1 MFRIILVTCIALT
14 ATALV
19 VQAADPY
26 IGLAVNYSQLED
38 ADDGGVAVEGAF
50 GLGIGKALRAEAALG
65 YDTAEVGNLDVDL
78 WSLFANLYYD
88 FNMDGRFTPYVVGGL
103 GYSTVKVEDFSSE
116 GSFAG
121 QLGAGVGFNL
131 LESLVIDLRYRYIMS
146 EEYLNSF
153 NFNAHQVG
161 LGLRYHF

>member
-1 MFRIILVTCIALT
+1 MFRTILVTCIALT

-19 VQAADPY
+19 AQAADPY
-26 IGLAVNYSQLED
+26 VGLAINYSQLED
-38 ADDGGVAVEGAF
+38 ADDGGISYEGAF

-65 YDTAEVGNLDVDL
+65 YDTAESGNLDIDL

-103 GYSTVKVEDFSSE
+103 GYSTVKVENSTSE

-121 QLGAGVGFNL
+121 QLGAGVGFNIL
-131 LESLVIDLRYRYIMS
+131 DSLILDLRYRYVMS
-146 EEYLNSF
+146 EEYLDTFSI
-153 NFNAHQVG
+153 NAHQVG
-161 LGLRYHF
+161 LGLRFTF